1 MRQTRRTVEKRKVF
15 EATSEEDTCSGF
27 EENVISSRIKA
38 MVRSGQSKTEL
49 NISTK
54 QKRFL

>member
-1 MRQTRRTVEKRKVF
+1 MF

-38 MVRSGQSKTEL
+38 MVRSAQSKTEL
-49 NISTK
+49 NIFRK
-54 QKRFL
+54 PKRFL